1 MASIMPRLRDRTSA
15 RQFWR
20 LVKNLTIRE
29 VRSKYQGSLLGLLWA
44 VIGPLIML
52 ALYTFVFT
60 VIFKASWPT
69 VEGQPDFGSLGFAL
83 TLFTGL
89 IIHAFIADV
98 LSAAPKCILS
108 NKNYVKKVVFPLEVL
123 PLTQSGAALFHFLLK
138 VLILFAFI
146 LIAVGGLPWTAL
158 LTPLVLLP
166 LIMIVSGVA
175 FFVAAIGVYL
185 RDINQVMPQIVTG
198 LLFLGPILYPTA
210 SAPAPLR
217 PILLLNP
224 IGIPVEQ
231 FRNVVLFAQPPQWEY
246 LLAYSIASL
255 VVLVFGYWVFRMLQV
270 GFADVM

>member
-1 MASIMPRLRDRTSA
+1 MASIMPQLRENTSA
-15 RQFWR
+15 QQFWR

-69 VEGQPDFGSLGFAL
+69 VDGQPDFGSLGFAL
-83 TLFTGL
+83 TLFAGL

-98 LSAAPKCILS
+98 LSAAPKCVLS

-138 VLILFAFI
+138 ILILFVII
-146 LIAVGGLPWTAL
+146 LMVAGGFPSTVL

-166 LIMIVSGVA
+166 LIMMVSGVA

-198 LLFLGPILYPTA
+198 LLFLGPILYPSAT
-210 SAPAPLR
+210 APAPLR
-217 PILLLNP
+217 PVLLLNP
-224 IGIPVEQ
+224 IGVPVEQ
-231 FRNVVLFAQPPQWEY
+231 FRSVVLFAQPPQWEY
-246 LLAYSIASL
+246 LLAYSFASL
-255 VVLVFGYWVFRMLQV
+255 VVLIFGCWVFRTLQV